1 MLNCSTCFRRLTVTV
16 FRIVLPRLSLITIST
31 TYHLIKL
38 STISVQ
44 SSPNLRIIRDSLK
57 CYPLDLVLIDWIVNI
72 LVVVEEEEIV
82 EDVEVEF
89 VEIQFVE
96 EEEVVVVEE
105 SWWNPI
111 FGLKCLKKTLD
122 KTIKRSRIFRS
133 RILRLDILLDCTG
146 WRNSCTFTRYAKLI
160 SIENGR
166 SIK

>member
-1 MLNCSTCFRRLTVTV
+1 M
-16 FRIVLPRLSLITIST
+16 
-31 TYHLIKL
+31 
-38 STISVQ
+38 
-44 SSPNLRIIRDSLK
+44 
-57 CYPLDLVLIDWIVNI
+57 
-72 LVVVEEEEIV
+72 VVEEEEIV

-146 WRNSCTFTRYAKLI
+146 
-160 SIENGR
+160 
-166 SIK
+166 